1 VTPPLHRWEAPRP
14 EALGETPE
22 ELLARLA
29 GPTLLR
35 VPGRD
40 RSRARVVTALLH
52 GNEPSGLRGLHAWL
66 RSGAV
71 PAVDALCF
79 VGAVE
84 AARLPPGL
92 AHRMRPGGRD
102 LNRCFHPPFE
112 GAEGAAAAA
121 LLAAIRS
128 APAEALL
135 DLHNNTGHNPPYAVG
150 TRVDD
155 PRLAL
160 AGLATDRFIHSDLR
174 LGTLTEATE
183 DDLPGITLECG
194 RAGDPAADAV
204 ARQALERFLGPSHL
218 PAKPDRSL
226 RVLHGP
232 VRVTVRPGVRLAFGE
247 GPAPDADLTV
257 ASDVDRHNFERLAP
271 GTPVGWLRD
280 GRGWPLEARGANG
293 RDVSR
298 ELFRANAGRLET
310 LRPLVPIM
318 MTTDPMVAASDCLFY
333 AVRSRSDEP

>member
-1 VTPPLHRWEAPRP
+1 MSPLHRWEAPRP

-22 ELLARLA
+22 TFLAHLD
-29 GPTLLR
+29 GPTVLH

-40 RSRARVVTALLH
+40 RSRARVVSTLLH
-52 GNEPSGLRGLHAWL
+52 GNEPSGLRALHGWL
-66 RSGAV
+66 RSGAR

-84 AARLPPGL
+84 AGRRPPGF
-92 AHRMRPGGRD
+92 AHRMVPGRRD

-112 GAEGAAAAA
+112 GEEGALAAA

-128 APAEALL
+128 APCEALL
-135 DLHNNTGHNPPYAVG
+135 DVHNNTGHNPPYAVG

-160 AGLATDRFIHSDLR
+160 AALAADRFIHSDLR

-183 DDLPGITLECG
+183 EDLPGITLECG

-204 ARQALERFLGPSHL
+204 AREALERFLEPPLL
-218 PAKPDRSL
+218 PGKPGRCLQVL
-226 RVLHGP
+226 RAP

-247 GPAPDADLTV
+247 SPIPEADLTV
-257 ASDVDRHNFERLAP
+257 ASDVDRHNFEQLPP

-280 GRGWPLEARGANG
+280 GRGWPLEARGAEG
-293 RDVSR
+293 RDVSQ
-298 ELFRANAGRLET
+298 EIFRVHEGRLET
-310 LRPLVPIM
+310 VRPLVPIM
-318 MTTDPMVAASDCLFY
+318 MTTDPAVALADCLFY
-333 AVRSRSDEP
+333 AVRSGSVEL